1 MVHASRLRA
10 PPGRRTRGRS
20 RQPRKPRVI
29 QTHRAVLRA
38 LRKGAGRTEAGKAIR
53 GCHGPSRGWGT
64 GARAHSAPFSDTPRR
79 QGFSVP
85 ASGRRVPLL
94 FPAGA
99 PVVAGSATYSG
110 QSAQRS
116 SGLARER
123 AVCAWR
129 TRGPER
135 VGAGELGKGG
145 GGGTR
150 GGERCDDCPGTEVGE
165 LRELEVSGRGL
176 RVEGKR
182 GVECARSR
190 VHPLGWKPGGEGSVG
205 HSSPLADLV
214 PFPCQG
220 AEHGRKP
227 RAPRDRRG

>member
-1 MVHASRLRA
+1 MDAAGL
-10 PPGRRTRGRS
+10 
-20 RQPRKPRVI
+20 
-29 QTHRAVLRA
+29 AV
-38 LRKGAGRTEAGKAIR
+38 AGGQ
-53 GCHGPSRGWGT
+53 
-64 GARAHSAPFSDTPRR
+64 ARAHSAPLSDIPRR

-94 FPAGA
+94 FPGGA
-99 PVVAGSATYSG
+99 PVVAGSATYLG

-135 VGAGELGKGG
+135 VGAGE
-145 GGGTR
+145 R
-150 GGERCDDCPGTEVGE
+150 GEGAVEGPAVGSGVMTVRELRVGE
-165 LRELEVSGRGL
+165 LRGLEVSGRGL

-220 AEHGRKP
+220 AQHG
-227 RAPRDRRG
+227 